1 MSTQEK
7 SGGTLSSPF
16 TKGEYTYRRRGSAVA
31 TGDIRITDPKSLAHL
46 NIVMDP
52 QPFPRRFLG
61 NIRSMTRIICN
72 QGTRITGC
80 WSSDVGCKEGL
91 SSMSEVFVSNRS
103 IVKPFFN
110 PWHNPLSEVT
120 VLYQANYNNP
130 QCICVSDCGHRR
142 HTLLRLSRI

>member
-7 SGGTLSSPF
+7 SGGTLSSAF

-72 QGTRITGC
+72 QGTQNENVAAALHEILPNTRFASRDPTAID
-80 WSSDVGCKEGL
+80 SSRSVPGFG
-91 SSMSEVFVSNRS
+91 NR
-103 IVKPFFN
+103 
-110 PWHNPLSEVT
+110 E
-120 VLYQANYNNP
+120 
-130 QCICVSDCGHRR
+130 
-142 HTLLRLSRI
+142 